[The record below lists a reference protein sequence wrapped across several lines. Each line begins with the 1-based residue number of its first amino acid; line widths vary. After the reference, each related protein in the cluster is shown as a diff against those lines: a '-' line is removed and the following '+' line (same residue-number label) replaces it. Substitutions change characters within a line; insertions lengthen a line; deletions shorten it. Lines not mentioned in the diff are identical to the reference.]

1 MYSIGGA
8 LGSIIY
14 AEFIWVIRRI
24 VGLLYHRGD
33 KLKEKF
39 YALAG
44 AHSCNFYFLE
54 KKNLYNMYK
63 DIVFL

>member
-14 AEFIWVIRRI
+14 AEFIWVIGRI
-24 VGLLYHRGD
+24 VRMLYHRGD

-39 YALAG
+39 YALVG
-44 AHSCNFYFLE
+44 AHSSNFYFLE
-54 KKNLYNMYK
+54 KKKPL
-63 DIVFL
+63 